1 MGDRTHIDE
10 FAKRHDPDVIAAMNE
25 RFRQQVVALKLVYD
39 CRECVHLDTT
49 DDSCSMEY
57 PNQKLLDAAA
67 KKFALEDTGDL
78 VFCKYFE
85 SV

>member
-10 FAKRHDPDVIAAMNE
+10 FAKLHSPEAIAAMNE
-25 RFRQQVVALKLVYD
+25 RFREQVETLKLVYD
-39 CRECVHLDTT
+39 CRECVHIDTT
-49 DDSCSMEY
+49 DNRCSMAY

-67 KKFALEDTGDL
+67 KKFALEVTGDL